1 MVNSKMD
8 IAIYI
13 YMAILAIHV
22 LLPPKSPVADLDK
35 VRSVDPLLSATRTK
49 IAEARRRIISRPQ
62 LGFVQKDGAEPMA
75 LYGGPIRPNSRK
87 FEYYVITAE
96 SNVKI
101 PIPRTN
107 DAELFDG
114 DSVDIL
120 GGSWEVVFYDI
131 PQY

>member
-1 MVNSKMD
+1 MD

-13 YMAILAIHV
+13 YLGILAIHV
-22 LLPPKSPVADLDK
+22 LLPPKSPVADSDK
-35 VRSVDPLLSATRTK
+35 VRSDNPLLSATRMPR
-49 IAEARRRIISRPQ
+49 IAEARRRIVSRPQ
-62 LGFVQKDGAEPMA
+62 LGYVQRDGAEPMA

-114 DSVDIL
+114 DSVNIL